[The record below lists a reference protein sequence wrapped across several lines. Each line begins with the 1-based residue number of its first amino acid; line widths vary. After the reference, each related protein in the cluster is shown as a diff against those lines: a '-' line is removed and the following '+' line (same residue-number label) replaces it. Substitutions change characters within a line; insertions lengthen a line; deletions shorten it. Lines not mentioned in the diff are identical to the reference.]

1 MEEFDIIVAKVPFE
15 NSEEYK
21 WRPVFILSVNGR
33 AVKFLRITTK
43 FATKSEYMQSK
54 YFEIIDYI
62 EAGLNR
68 QSWIDTFRAYHLDNE
83 NFKIHVLGK
92 LTERDF
98 ERFIAFLSDTDF
110 LLN

>member
-1 MEEFDIIVAKVPFE
+1 MEDFVIIIAIVPFE
-15 NSEEYK
+15 DSEVYK
-21 WRPVFILSVNGR
+21 WRPVFILSVNGK
-33 AVKFLRITTK
+33 AIKFLRITTK
-43 FATKSEYMQSK
+43 FDTKSDYIKSK

-68 QSWIDTFRAYHLDNE
+68 QSWIDTFKAYQLNDE

-98 ERFIAFLSDTDF
+98 ERFITFLSDTDF